1 MHWTIDPSHSRIEF
15 SVKHMAIA
23 TVRGHFRNFTFD
35 AETNARGEL
44 LSLAAS
50 IDATSID
57 TNAEQRDAHLRS
69 PDFLDAANHPTLEF
83 RSTRITRSGA
93 HDYDVEGAL
102 TIRGLPRPVQLQVV
116 QSDAVRDPWG
126 NQRVAAE
133 VTGKLSRKDWGL
145 TWNQALEFGGVLVGD
160 EVKFSID
167 VQAVAREAAAV
178 A

>member
-93 HDYDVEGAL
+93 SDYDVEGTL

-133 VTGKLSRKDWGL
+133 VTGKLSRKEWGL

>member
-1 MHWTIDPSHSRIEF
+1 
-15 SVKHMAIA
+15 MAIA

-83 RSTRITRSGA
+83 RSTRITRSRA
-93 HDYDVEGAL
+93 NDYDVEGTL

>member
-1 MHWTIDPSHSRIEF
+1 MRWTIDPSHSRIEF

-44 LSLAAS
+44 LSLTAS
-50 IDATSID
+50 IDANSID
-57 TNAEQRDAHLRS
+57 TNVEQRDAHLRS

-83 RSTRITRSGA
+83 RSTRITRSGVNE
-93 HDYDVEGAL
+93 YDVDGAL
-102 TIRGLPRPVQLQVV
+102 TIRGLSRPVQLRVAR
-116 QSDAVRDPWG
+116 SDAVRDPWG
-126 NQRVAAE
+126 NQRTGAE
-133 VTGKLSRKDWGL
+133 VTGKLNRKDWGL
-145 TWNQALEFGGVLVGD
+145 NWNQALEFGGVLVGD
-160 EVKFSID
+160 EVRFSID